1 MNKTRHTC
9 LGTFFTVQP
18 EGPRTSCLHASRSVQ
33 IKFDLIYTK
42 VQLPVQFIIYS
53 ASSSS
58 SSQSGRQH
66 SHCASCY
73 SRRCRAP
80 VQAGVCCALVPC
92 RLHCGALF
100 HLCKEEG
107 HLLLCPN
114 VSIPCL
120 NAPYGCPAQL
130 RRSQQASH
138 LQACPASVVVCSVEW
153 NRWPANDAHSH
164 PNPELHRNLLSER
177 QQGVGQHLDLALALK
192 DQDRLFHS
200 LKMRKL
206 FPELTRS
213 AGEEEE
219 ERREQEERRK
229 KERKRKAAKEKEA
242 AGKTWESFATFHRS
256 APPEEEDKDEEELTQ
271 EEREALASRGLSEAL
286 LDSYSAWESM
296 FSMAMG
302 GCREAQEAGVA
313 GGGHR
318 QARDRAKRPGA
329 FTVAAPAE
337 TYTRADAPS
346 SRPPGRKDY
355 EYGHVEPMK
364 ITTVRTFKVPS
375 SFSAKQ
381 GRIRNPGFYKR
392 ESKAVDTCDLGVAPE
407 DTPIWEEV
415 QASLLCSLEKEQRG
429 HLIAEKVCTDG
440 LLQDEGTQTYS
451 FLSAPFGRNASLADL
466 TAEKT
471 PELHLQLQVESV
483 SNRHHKASS
492 AFTSLCGHAV
502 QRRDYA
508 AHYKNVHS
516 DIQMCVNG
524 WFQQRCPLAYLGCTF
539 SQGRFRPSSQEAS
552 VVFMEDL
559 GCFQLR
565 PGGVT
570 QATSPSDA
578 SALSSLPYEVLCHLA
593 SFLDS
598 LSLSQLALVSRL
610 MRQVCCSLLPVRGMV
625 TLRWDRACG
634 PQGCVRWTAEQK
646 VWIFS
651 STFSPV
657 DTWCFRDVPSMSEH
671 LKVCPYYERDSRLE
685 RVRLPTLTQSTK
697 VKG

>member
-1 MNKTRHTC
+1 M
-9 LGTFFTVQP
+9 
-18 EGPRTSCLHASRSVQ
+18 
-33 IKFDLIYTK
+33 
-42 VQLPVQFIIYS
+42 
-53 ASSSS
+53 
-58 SSQSGRQH
+58 SGRQH
-66 SHCASCY
+66 THCASCY

-80 VQAGVCCALVPC
+80 VEAGVCCALVPC

-114 VSIPCL
+114 VSTPCL
-120 NAPYGCPAQL
+120 NAAYGCPAQL

-177 QQGVGQHLDLALALK
+177 RQGVSQHLDLALALK

-229 KERKRKAAKEKEA
+229 TERKRKAAEEKEA
-242 AGKTWESFATFHRS
+242 AGKTWESFATFPRS
-256 APPEEEDKDEEELTQ
+256 VPPEEELTQ
-271 EEREALASRGLSEAL
+271 EEREALASRGLSEDL
-286 LDSYSAWESM
+286 LESYSAWESM

-302 GCREAQEAGVA
+302 GCREAGAA
-313 GGGHR
+313 GGGHA
-318 QARDRAKRPGA
+318 QAGGGARRPGA
-329 FTVAAPAE
+329 FTAAVPADS
-337 TYTRADAPS
+337 YTHADAPS
-346 SRPPGRKDY
+346 SRPAGRKDY

-364 ITTVRTFKVPS
+364 ITAVRTFKVPS

-392 ESKAVDTCDLGVAPE
+392 ESKAVDTRDLGVAPE

-565 PGGVT
+565 PYGVS

-578 SALSSLPYEVLCHLA
+578 PALSSLPYEVLCHLA

-610 MRQVCCSLLPVRGMV
+610 MRQVCCSLLPGRGMV
-625 TLRWDRACG
+625 SLRWDRACG
-634 PQGCVRWTAEQK
+634 PQGRVRWTAEQK

-671 LKVCPYYERDSRLE
+671 LKVCPYYERESRLE
-685 RVRLPTLTQSTK
+685 RVRLPTLTQSAH
-697 VKG
+697 